1 MDMQEVEIRVDRE
14 GNVAIHV
21 QGIRGEECIR
31 ITKSIEEALGDLT
44 DRLLSGEFYEELGSA
59 RSRDKAGRY

>member
-21 QGIRGEECIR
+21 QGVRGEECTW

-44 DRLLSGEFYEELGSA
+44 DRTLSGEFYEEQGSE
-59 RSRDKAGRY
+59 RSHNKAGRS